1 MGSQFLV
8 PILMMGDKG
17 QEISARDKTREH
29 CITKFITSTIQIN
42 KPEDVDFADWIQDG
56 IILTNL
62 ITTLDF
68 NSISRDPWA
77 MCNGGS
83 SSEDLRVE
91 NLIEG
96 FKNYG
101 VQPKFLFTVQDLL
114 DKYNIPKVVRCL
126 EEVEK
131 LAIME
136 THVVYDV
143 LPSDRVYY

>member
-1 MGSQFLV
+1 
-8 PILMMGDKG
+8 
-17 QEISARDKTREH
+17 
-29 CITKFITSTIQIN
+29 
-42 KPEDVDFADWIQDG
+42 
-56 IILTNL
+56 
-62 ITTLDF
+62 
-68 NSISRDPWA
+68 

-101 VQPKFLFTVQDLL
+101 GQPKFLFTVQDLL

-131 LAIME
+131 LVRNCHSLIRGVLIQSCSDGANKFTNYVFCHPQFSSSVIQNIENCCAI
-136 THVVYDV
+136 
-143 LPSDRVYY
+143 RAKF